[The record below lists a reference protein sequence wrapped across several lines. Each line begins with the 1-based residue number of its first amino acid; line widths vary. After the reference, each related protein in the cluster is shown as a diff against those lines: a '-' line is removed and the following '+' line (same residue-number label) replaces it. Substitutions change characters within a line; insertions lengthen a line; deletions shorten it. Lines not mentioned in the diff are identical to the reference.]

1 LNNFYST
8 TFKYNLPGDP
18 DSFLRLLN
26 DIFRDILT
34 TENIGYAESMQ
45 VETGS
50 KGSGAINTSES
61 QSNQQEEAKGGEITA
76 PYFGVSYLF
85 RLLNPNLS
93 FV

>member
-1 LNNFYST
+1 
-8 TFKYNLPGDP
+8 
-18 DSFLRLLN
+18 
-26 DIFRDILT
+26 
-34 TENIGYAESMQ
+34 MQ